1 MRAQF
6 SAVYLFV
13 VNLTGIGFGGTAV
26 ALITNYVFDND
37 NMLHYSMAIAST
49 ASGILS
55 IVLLWMLLSIYRRAM
70 NATERELAASPPGQ

>member
-26 ALITNYVFDND
+26 ALITDFVFRDD
-37 NMLHYSMAIAST
+37 DMLHYSIALT
-49 ASGILS
+49 AGLSGLVS
-55 IVLLWMLLSIYRRAM
+55 IILLWRLLAIYRREMDAR
-70 NATERELAASPPGQ
+70 ERELAGESVS